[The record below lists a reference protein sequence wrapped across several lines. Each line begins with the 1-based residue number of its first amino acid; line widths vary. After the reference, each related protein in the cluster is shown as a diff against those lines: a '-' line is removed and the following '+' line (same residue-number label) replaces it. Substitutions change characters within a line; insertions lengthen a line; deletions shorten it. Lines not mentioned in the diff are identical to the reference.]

1 MEGRSPVTSLLPPPA
16 VREAPPSVPLPAAP
30 TAVKANFC
38 LIVNRPVTEDESA
51 PSTVSR
57 QDGVDLIHP
66 FQSDSEG
73 REGKL
78 TLLLPRTEHAQCD
91 THPQTFLSWA

>member
-1 MEGRSPVTSLLPPPA
+1 MEGRSHVTSFLPPPV
-16 VREAPPSVPLPAAP
+16 VRKAPPPVPLPAAP

-38 LIVNRPVTEDESA
+38 LIVNSPVTEDESA

-57 QDGVDLIHP
+57 QDGADLIHP

-73 REGKL
+73 REGRPA
-78 TLLLPRTEHAQCD
+78 LLLP
-91 THPQTFLSWA
+91 